1 MFKKSI
7 DYSVYPIA
15 IGDTNLLK
23 DAKITNLKYN
33 DISFLYNTFPM
44 EISIKSIGCLGDES
58 ELSVWLENK
67 KIYSKIILFDSNNFY
82 SNEKVFVK
90 SNKIGLNSYDVRL
103 SKVNGEKVTAN
114 NVITANIEVVEV
126 SYKILVL
133 NDKSSPDVSAFI
145 NSIKKNNYFSV
156 DQSNSFDFKK
166 QLSRL

>member
-1 MFKKSI
+1 MFEKSI

-58 ELSVWLENK
+58 ELSVWHENK

-82 SNEKVFVK
+82 SNEKV
-90 SNKIGLNSYDVRL
+90 
-103 SKVNGEKVTAN
+103 T
-114 NVITANIEVVEV
+114 EVVIPAFEGEIG
-126 SYKILVL
+126 ILKDHINL
-133 NDKSSPDVSAFI
+133 ISFLFLRAF
-145 NSIKKNNYFSV
+145 NC
-156 DQSNSFDFKK
+156 
-166 QLSRL
+166 